1 MSTRAP
7 ARTTAPP
14 AAPTGRWR
22 LALAAIVAVGVA
34 VRVFHVVVILGDA
47 PPGLD
52 AAWYALQGVAI
63 REGKG
68 YVAPSSLFTDQLV
81 PTAGFPPAYPA
92 VQAVWQAVIGS
103 DTTQVRLL
111 GTALAVVTIVATA
124 SIGRRVI
131 GPRAGLVAAAV
142 VALDPFLVASDGA
155 GMSEALSVPLV
166 TVAVL
171 LACRMLDRGLRPWGA
186 VGLGAVCGVAALTRQ
201 DLLVMAPI
209 FFVAVT
215 AVARTPDL
223 RRRALAAGLGL
234 LVAAAVVVPWA
245 VRNQQQV
252 GSFTVATM
260 SGPSALA
267 GANCDRTYYGASVG
281 SWEFSCVVPAQR
293 FDLDESGQSTV
304 LQEAGTSYAR
314 ANLSRLPAVVVA
326 RELRVWGLW
335 TRDDHVRREIEE
347 VRDERWSRVTWAASP
362 FLVVAGFWGLARTC
376 RRDLRRT
383 FPLLLPPLLVM
394 ITAAA
399 SHGNPR
405 FSAIA
410 HPVLAVGAA
419 ALVDAAIVA
428 VRARSAPQR
437 HGTEPLDR
445 ARDDGEGVL
454 DVGVGG
460 APAE

>member
-1 MSTRAP
+1 MRPS
-7 ARTTAPP
+7 
-14 AAPTGRWR
+14 RWR
-22 LALAAIVAVGVA
+22 LALAAIVAVGTA
-34 VRVFHVVVILGDA
+34 IRALHVTVVLRDVE
-47 PPGLD
+47 PGLD
-52 AAWYALQGVAI
+52 AVWYALQAGAI

-68 YVAPSSLFTDQLV
+68 YVVPGSLFTDELV

-103 DTTQVRLL
+103 EMTQVRLL
-111 GTALAVVTIVATA
+111 GTALAIVTIVATA
-124 SIGRRVI
+124 FVGRRVL
-131 GPRAGLVAAAV
+131 GPRAGLLAATV

-186 VGLGAVCGVAALTRQ
+186 VALGAVCGVAALTRQ

-209 FFVAVT
+209 FFVALT

-267 GANCDRTYYGASVG
+267 GANCDPTYYGGSIG

-293 FDLDESGQSTV
+293 FDLDEGDQSAV
-304 LQEAGTSYAR
+304 LQRAGTSYAR
-314 ANLSRLPAVVVA
+314 ANLSRLPVVIAA

-335 TRDDHVRREIEE
+335 TRDDHVRREVEE
-347 VRDERWSRVTWAASP
+347 VRNPQWSELTWMVTP
-362 FLVVAGFWGLARTC
+362 LLVVTGFWGLVRTC

-383 FPLLLPPLLVM
+383 FPLLLPPLLVVL
-394 ITAAA
+394 TAAA

-410 HPVLAVGAA
+410 HPMLAIGAA
-419 ALVDAAIVA
+419 AIADAALVRW
-428 VRARSAPQR
+428 RARSAPER
-437 HGTEPLDR
+437 DGPEPGDGPGEHGER
-445 ARDDGEGVL
+445 VV
-454 DVGVGG
+454 DVGRGG